1 MLCWSEGLRQLV
13 LTALRTQISLDAMMQ
28 LVVDWL
34 QLLLLELAY
43 RNNASALSPGN

>member
-1 MLCWSEGLRQLV
+1 V
-13 LTALRTQISLDAMMQ
+13 LTALRTQISLDAVMQ

-34 QLLLLELAY
+34 RLLLLELAY

>member
-1 MLCWSEGLRQLV
+1 VLCWSEGLRQLV

-34 QLLLLELAY
+34 RLLLELAY
-43 RNNASALSPGN
+43 RNNASALSPGNR